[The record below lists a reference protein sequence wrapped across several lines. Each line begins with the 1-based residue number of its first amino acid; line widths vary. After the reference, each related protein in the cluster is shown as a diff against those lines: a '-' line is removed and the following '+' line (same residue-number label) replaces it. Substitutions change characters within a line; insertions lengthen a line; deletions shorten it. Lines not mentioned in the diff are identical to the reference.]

1 MTDYGESLVAHFLMN
16 ELRAE
21 GHLERYGN
29 DLVYVGDRCDYVVTV
44 TAKKI
49 NKTVRLSE
57 D

>member
-21 GHLERYGN
+21 GHLERHGN